1 MWGNPLTNP
10 QANLPGRDIL
20 ARFPNLTMLDEE
32 LVPRI
37 AFPVGVDYPI
47 KAIPAS
53 EFQQIKARPF
63 VWPFDVKG
71 NLVETPALET
81 FATTFLAK

>member
-1 MWGNPLTNP
+1 MRLDVAHHPL
-10 QANLPGRDIL
+10 REIL

-37 AFPVGVDYPI
+37 NFPVGVDYPI
-47 KAIPAS
+47 KAIAAS
-53 EFQQIKARPF
+53 EMQEIRSKPF

-71 NLVETPALET
+71 SLVETPVLET

>member
-1 MWGNPLTNP
+1 
-10 QANLPGRDIL
+10 
-20 ARFPNLTMLDEE
+20 MLDEE

-37 AFPVGVDYPI
+37 NFPVGVDYPI
-47 KAIPAS
+47 KAIPATEMQEIRS
-53 EFQQIKARPF
+53 RPF